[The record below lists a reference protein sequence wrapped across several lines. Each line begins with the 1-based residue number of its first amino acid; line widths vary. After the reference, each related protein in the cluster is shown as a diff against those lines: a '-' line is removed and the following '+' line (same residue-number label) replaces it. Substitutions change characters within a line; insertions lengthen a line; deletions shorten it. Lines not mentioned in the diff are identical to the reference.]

1 MESAM
6 LKASLRSKSVPRVE
20 LDQRAHDARLRL
32 ERIDRMLVP
41 RAAMADFWLRRAL
54 CLFSFGIYGEA
65 RHGNRTRGPL
75 SNRQP
80 FRMPKTQDD
89 CLEARGSVCRA

>member
-20 LDQRAHDARLRL
+20 LDQRARDARLRL

-41 RAAMADFWLRRAL
+41 RAAMTDFWLRRAL
-54 CLFSFGIYGEA
+54 CLFSFGAHGEA
-65 RHGNRTRGPL
+65 WQANRIRRAVEQSAPFPHVQSSRGAP
-75 SNRQP
+75 Q
-80 FRMPKTQDD
+80 M
-89 CLEARGSVCRA
+89 CGSVCRA